1 VKVWEIRKLGKNKW
15 FVVKA
20 DSIVR
25 FRTLKEAQAYCKQY
39 ADRYVVVA
47 NSKEYVYPGLGLEE
61 QFIV

>member
-1 VKVWEIRKLGKNKW
+1 MKVWEICKVGKSKW

-25 FRTLKEAQAYCKQY
+25 FRTLKEAEAHCKQY
-39 ADRYVVVA
+39 SDRYVI
-47 NSKEYVYPGLGLEE
+47 NNRVYPGLGLEE